1 MLIEEFVK
9 RSVEKRGREEKKL
22 QQKTM
27 DVVDGRRSDSLDE
40 LLANFEFA
48 NQGIRG
54 QAESR
59 SAASTVDCYASV
71 YRTAL

>member
-1 MLIEEFVK
+1 MPNEKFVK
-9 RSVEKRGREEKKL
+9 RPLEKRGREEEEL

-48 NQGIRG
+48 RIKKYVDKR
-54 QAESR
+54 SR
-59 SAASTVDCYASV
+59 EVPRVQVTVTQVDTV
-71 YRTAL
+71 